1 MLSTIQVLSVQKIRK
16 EQKEKEVKN
25 MGTKNRDKADDVVV
39 NRKDMKGDTFEGT
52 IDNVSVITREI
63 EVEDKKTGEKRK
75 EDRDYIHI
83 ELEVP
88 FMQDKLYS
96 IDLPPSEKEESAW
109 GYWLKALN
117 EDAGIEIEKLKD
129 LEGLHLEFERR
140 PIVLTSGFVAKKECP
155 MPIADLSA
163 QKK

>member
-1 MLSTIQVLSVQKIRK
+1 MGAKDKKAK
-16 EQKEKEVKN
+16 EDGVITN
-25 MGTKNRDKADDVVV
+25 L
-39 NRKDMKGDTFEGT
+39 KDMKGDTFEGT
-52 IDNVSVITREI
+52 IDNVSVITREVDI
-63 EVEDKKTGEKRK
+63 TNKKTGETTK

-96 IDLPPSEKEESAW
+96 IDLPPSDKEESAW

-117 EDAGIEIEKLKD
+117 KTGIEIEKLKD
-129 LEGLHLEFERR
+129 LEGLQLEFERR

-155 MPIADLSA
+155 MPIRDMST
-163 QKK
+163 KKK

>member
-1 MLSTIQVLSVQKIRK
+1 
-16 EQKEKEVKN
+16 
-25 MGTKNRDKADDVVV
+25 MGSKDKKDKTDDVVV
-39 NRKDMKGDTFEGT
+39 NRKNMKGDTFEGT
-52 IDNVSVITREI
+52 IDNVSVITREVD
-63 EVEDKKTGEKRK
+63 VEDKKTGEKRK

-140 PIVLTSGFVAKKECP
+140 PIVLASGFVAKKECP
-155 MPIADLSA
+155 MPIADLGS
-163 QKK
+163 KKK